1 MAEETDEVEQWEMG
15 RSWFSQEKWDD
26 NKPNIHKARQRY
38 GHSLSLYIGTILL
51 SMFLSNPLYIEVT
64 VSQREACYTLM
75 NPIVIHAKGP

>member
-38 GHSLSLYIGTILL
+38 GHSLSLYIAFG
-51 SMFLSNPLYIEVT
+51 V
-64 VSQREACYTLM
+64 
-75 NPIVIHAKGP
+75 PIQSFMYRCDS

>member
-38 GHSLSLYIGTILL
+38 GHSLSLYIGTILP
-51 SMFLSNPLYIEVT
+51 SMFLSNPLYIAVT
-64 VSQREACYTLM
+64 PGLLVCFSLY
-75 NPIVIHAKGP
+75 